1 MKIHKGDTVLIIKG
15 KDRGNRGKVL
25 RAFPKKE
32 RILVEGINLKKR
44 HVRPQREREKGEIVS
59 VPGSIHV
66 SNAKLICP
74 KCKRPSRVEYKTVRD
89 KKKRI
94 CKRCGKVI

>member
-1 MKIHKGDTVLIIKG
+1 MKINKGDTVLIIKG

-44 HVRPQREREKGEIVS
+44 HVRPQRGREKGEIVS
-59 VPGSIHV
+59 VPGPIHV

-74 KCKRPSRVEYKTVRD
+74 KCRKPTKIAYEIKN
-89 KKKRI
+89 KKKDRV
-94 CKRCGKVI
+94 CKKCGKVI